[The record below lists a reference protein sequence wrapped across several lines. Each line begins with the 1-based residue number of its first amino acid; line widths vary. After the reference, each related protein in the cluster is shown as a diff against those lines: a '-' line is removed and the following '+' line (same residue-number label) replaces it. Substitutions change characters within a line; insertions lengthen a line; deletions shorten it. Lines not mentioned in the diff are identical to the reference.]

1 LSNHYFTAGLPPA
14 LLPFLLILSGCPRI
28 LSLDY
33 QPSNVLKGQGTIQI
47 ESFRYAPFEKGEVRA
62 KQVQLNPHAAGSVY
76 LSQDVALFFTDALKR
91 ELIHSGYQIT
101 PQTERSLSGR
111 IDRFYLDWVDAGD
124 ITFDMSVTYVIREGD
139 RVVDTDTVS
148 CRSTKPKVLMNNTVI
163 IQEATKTCISQ
174 LLQGAQEAKAL

>member
-1 LSNHYFTAGLPPA
+1 MNDRYSTSLSLA
-14 LLPFLLILSGCPRI
+14 LLPFLLILSGCPKI

-33 QPSNVLKGQGTIQI
+33 QPSNVLRGQGTIQI

-62 KQVQLNPHAAGSVY
+62 KQVQLNPRAAGSVY

-101 PQTERSLSGR
+101 PQTERSLSGQ

-139 RVVDTDTVS
+139 RVVDTRTVF
-148 CRSTKPKVLMNNTVI
+148 CRSTKPKDLMNNTVI